1 MSSGTRTRTDDA
13 RSPYRGLL
21 EIDHLART
29 GSDVASTLREIAR
42 TIGETA
48 GFRTVAINL
57 HRPAWDDFEVIAVHG
72 NPAAKEALLGGLHS
86 RDSWNRLL
94 DERFAHAG
102 TYTIRQGDFDWT
114 SADGAVY
121 TPDLPISEDAR
132 AWHPEDA
139 LFVPLLSSKDELLG
153 VISVD
158 EPLSGL
164 WPDDDEL
171 AVLAAAGIAAGRA
184 VEGAQEA
191 REKERIR
198 RALEELVRVSAGF
211 HSAASPDEILD
222 AVCRGINSS
231 LGFEK
236 VSAQILDTET
246 GVFVARA
253 SAGWGADADPVHT
266 TLTPENAELLVQPAL
281 LRSGCTLLSR
291 QEATELIGG
300 DHADYPSVR
309 NGSGSRAWQRHWL
322 MVPLF
327 SRRQEMLGFLWADD
341 PEDCL
346 LPSDER
352 LQTLRMF
359 ADQAARA
366 LDSAE
371 HLRALSLRNEE
382 MAALHD
388 STLSVLGELHA
399 APTLELLVERAC
411 DLLGTPHGYVYL
423 LDEDVDRME
432 VRVGTGDL
440 ARYVGSSIKRGDG
453 LSGRV
458 WAEDR
463 ALALADYMTWE
474 NRLQRYDDAAFQ
486 SIAGVPLHSR
496 GRVVG
501 ILGVAKRRTGG
512 FGDEALELLERF
524 GRLAELALEK
534 GRLYEELGRSRELY
548 RRVVESSNELIS
560 LTGPDGR
567 LLYASPAF
575 GSILGR
581 DPRSLLGLRGVELVH
596 PDDLERLQETHVPGA
611 THVFRALH
619 ANGSWVSLEAV
630 TSEIRDDTGELEMVL
645 VTARDV
651 TEQLRAEAERA
662 ALEEE
667 LRQAQKMEA
676 VGRLAGGIAHDF
688 NNLLTAITGYSE
700 VALDR
705 LARGGVPRDEIGSIR
720 EAGLRAASLTRQLL
734 AFSRKQM
741 LDLHVLDLGEIVTDT
756 AKMLGRVLG
765 ENVGIELALDPEL
778 GKTRADASQIAQVL
792 LNLAI
797 NGRDAMPDGGTL
809 TITTSNAGPGDPL
822 FAAHPALPRGE
833 YVRLT
838 VEDTGTGMDEETLPR
853 IFEPFFTTKGVGEG
867 TGLGLSTV
875 HGIVHQ
881 LGGQLWAESEP
892 GRGTRFEIL
901 LPRCADEGMHQ
912 VHAERRLELG
922 GSERV
927 LLVEDEDVVRR
938 LMEMTLSEAG
948 YEVLSAASAEDA
960 LELLSRDPRPVQA
973 LVTDVV
979 MPGMSGPDLA
989 RAVQGRDERVRVL
1002 FTSGYA
1008 ADKLPSLPNDAA
1020 FLAKPFSVP
1029 SLAEQLRSLLDA
1041 A

>member
-1 MSSGTRTRTDDA
+1 MSSNGTRTDDA

-29 GSDVASTLREIAR
+29 GSNLASTLREIAR

-86 RDSWNRLL
+86 RASWNRLL

-102 TYTIRQGDFDWT
+102 TYLVRQGDFDWAST
-114 SADGAVY
+114 DGAVY
-121 TPDLPISEDAR
+121 TPDLPVSEDAR

-184 VEGAQEA
+184 VEGAQES

-236 VSAQILDTET
+236 VSAQILDTDN

-253 SAGWGADADPVHT
+253 AAGWDPDSLPVHT
-266 TLTPENAELLVQPAL
+266 SLSPENAERLVQPAL

-291 QEATELIGG
+291 EQAIELIGG

-322 MVPLF
+322 VVPLF

-341 PEDCL
+341 PEDSL

-371 HLRALSLRNEE
+371 QVRTLSLRNEE

-399 APTLELLVERAC
+399 APTLELVVERAC
-411 DLLGTPHGYVYL
+411 DLLGTAHGYVYL
-423 LDEDVDRME
+423 LDEDTDRME
-432 VRVGTGDL
+432 VRVGTGEL
-440 ARYVGSSIKRGDG
+440 ARYVGSTIKRSDG

-463 ALALADYMTWE
+463 PLAVSDYLTWE

-486 SIAGVPLHSR
+486 GIAGVPLHSR

-501 ILGVAKRRTGG
+501 VLGVAKRNVGQ

-560 LTGPDGR
+560 LTSPDGR

-575 GSILGR
+575 EAILGR
-581 DPRSLLGLRGVELVH
+581 DPKSLLGVHGVDLVH
-596 PDDLERLQETHVPGA
+596 PDDLGRLHETHLPGA

-619 ANGSWVSLEAV
+619 ADGSWVSLEAV
-630 TSEIRDDTGELEMVL
+630 TSEIRDDAGELEMVL

-651 TEQLRAEAERA
+651 TEQRRAEAERA

-705 LARGGVPRDEIGSIR
+705 LNRGGVPRDEIGSIR

-765 ENVGIELALDPEL
+765 ENVEIVLTFGPEL

-809 TITTSNAGPGDPL
+809 MITTSNAGPGDPL
-822 FAAHPALPRGE
+822 FAAHPALPAGE

-881 LGGQLWAESEP
+881 LDGQLWVESEP
-892 GRGTRFEIL
+892 GCGARFEIL
-901 LPRCADEGMHQ
+901 LPRCADEAEYH
-912 VHAERRLELG
+912 VVPAERRPALG

-927 LLVEDEDVVRR
+927 LLVEDEDIVRR
-938 LMEMTLSEAG
+938 LMETTLSEAG
-948 YEVLSAASAEDA
+948 YEVLSAACAEDA
-960 LELLSRDPRPVQA
+960 LNLLARDPRPVQA

-989 RAVQGRDERVRVL
+989 RVVQQRDERVRVL

-1029 SLAEQLRSLLDA
+1029 SLADQLRSLLDA